1 MLNWTPSGFV
11 PSYQSTGRTIVDLP
25 NEHCFHRGVIGM
37 RDLRPHF
44 SIRITETG
52 RRTQPLGIGQ
62 PQRGSIERLCLVEIG
77 GAAGGFGAV
86 EANLCVRAVADL
98 SPVAKV
104 DAHGSEGTENALT

>member
-1 MLNWTPSGFV
+1 MLDRTPGGFV

-25 NEHCFHRGVIGM
+25 NEHCSHRRVIGM

-52 RRTQPLGIGQ
+52 GRTQPLGIGQ

-77 GAAGGFGAV
+77 GAAGGFGAIEV
-86 EANLCVRAVADL
+86 NLRVCAVANGL
-98 SPVAKV
+98 LF
-104 DAHGSEGTENALT
+104 E